1 MKMMLRLTSMFFLF
15 ISFLA
20 GMLVCIEAYQM
31 KDHLMELAI
40 QRIEKFVK
48 TVVIECVPQYD
59 YQEYENTEI
68 LYQWTKKAV
77 YGMFLPLWEYQEQY
91 GGSREQLLSENAV
104 PSFLFSEDDETE
116 KDKEEETQSQ
126 RTFTTKQLYSQSYL
140 RKYFIQVDSTTT
152 ITNQELDGQNL
163 FNRDLSVKKEDSPQ
177 ILIYHTH
184 GSESYADSKAGKEA
198 DTVIGVGSELKE
210 QLGKRG
216 YSVVHDKTSY
226 DVRNGKLDRSKA
238 YSYAAEGIE
247 RMLKKYP
254 EIQVVIDLHRDGVAE
269 NTRLVTTIDGK
280 KTAKI
285 MFFNGVSR
293 TATNGNIVYLKNPNK
308 LWNLAFSLQ
317 MQKTAY
323 EKYPG
328 FTRKIYIK
336 GYRYNLHY
344 RKRSTL
350 VEVGAQTNTVAE
362 AKRAMK
368 PLADIIATVLK

>member
-184 GSESYADSKAGKEA
+184 GSESYADSKAGKEV

-210 QLGKRG
+210 QLEKRG

>member
-1 MKMMLRLTSMFFLF
+1 MKMMLRLTNMFFLF

-40 QRIEKFVK
+40 QRVEKFVK

-152 ITNQELDGQNL
+152 ITNQ
-163 FNRDLSVKKEDSPQ
+163 
-177 ILIYHTH
+177 
-184 GSESYADSKAGKEA
+184 
-198 DTVIGVGSELKE
+198 
-210 QLGKRG
+210 
-216 YSVVHDKTSY
+216 
-226 DVRNGKLDRSKA
+226 
-238 YSYAAEGIE
+238 
-247 RMLKKYP
+247 
-254 EIQVVIDLHRDGVAE
+254 
-269 NTRLVTTIDGK
+269 
-280 KTAKI
+280 
-285 MFFNGVSR
+285 
-293 TATNGNIVYLKNPNK
+293 
-308 LWNLAFSLQ
+308 
-317 MQKTAY
+317 
-323 EKYPG
+323 
-328 FTRKIYIK
+328 
-336 GYRYNLHY
+336 
-344 RKRSTL
+344 
-350 VEVGAQTNTVAE
+350 
-362 AKRAMK
+362 
-368 PLADIIATVLK
+368 

>member
-40 QRIEKFVK
+40 QRVEKFVK

-163 FNRDLSVKKEDSPQ
+163 FNRNLSVKKEDSPQ

-184 GSESYADSKAGKEA
+184 GSESYADSKAGKES

-210 QLGKRG
+210 QLEKRG

>member
-40 QRIEKFVK
+40 QRVEKFVK

-163 FNRDLSVKKEDSPQ
+163 FNRNLSVKKEDSPQ

-184 GSESYADSKAGKEA
+184 GSESYADSKAGKET

-210 QLGKRG
+210 QLEKRG

>member
-40 QRIEKFVK
+40 QRVEKFVK

-59 YQEYENTEI
+59 YQEYENIEI
-68 LYQWTKKAV
+68 VYQWTKKAV

-163 FNRDLSVKKEDSPQ
+163 FNRNLSVKKEDSPQ

-184 GSESYADSKAGKEA
+184 GSESYADSKAGKET

-210 QLGKRG
+210 QLEKRG